1 MSDEIAID
9 FDVIAYHAGRV
20 DNVAA
25 DVALAQNAAG
35 SINLGGGAFGLMCA
49 FLVLPTT
56 IVSTAAQLTLAS
68 AKGMV
73 ERSAREIKGVGR
85 DFSTLEEDII
95 TEIDDLKSELDGEI

>member
-9 FDVIAYHAGRV
+9 FDVLAYHANRV
-20 DNVAA
+20 ENVAS

-68 AKGMV
+68 ARGMV
-73 ERSAREIKGVGR
+73 ERSAREIKGVAR

-95 TEIDDLKSELDGEI
+95 TEIDDLKSELNGKN

>member
-9 FDVIAYHAGRV
+9 FDVLDYHASRV

-25 DVALAQNAAG
+25 DVALAQSAAA

-68 AKGMV
+68 AQGMV
-73 ERSAREIKGVGR
+73 ERSAREIRGVGR
-85 DFSTLEEDII
+85 DFSTLEADIV
-95 TEIDDLKSELDGEI
+95 TGIDDLKSELNGEL